1 MFAPSWRNPYLFK
14 KLQNTNTMGLFDE
27 IKKKLSHEFI
37 DIIEWLDNTNDTIV
51 HRFERYQNEIK
62 NGAKLIVRE
71 GQIAVFINEGQLA
84 DVFKPGTYTLNTQ
97 NLPILTTLKGWKYG
111 FDSPF
116 KAEVYFVNTRLFT
129 DEKWGTKNAVILNDE
144 RFGLTEIRAFGT
156 YSFRIQDAGKFIVDV
171 VGTDGN
177 FTNYEINEH
186 LKSLIV
192 TQFTDTV
199 GEANLPIELY
209 AKNAIE
215 LSEACQEVM
224 QPEFGR
230 VGIELEK
237 FYIENVSMPEEL
249 KKEIFEYSRLDKLD
263 MTKLSQFKA
272 AKAMEAAAKN
282 EGGTAGAGM
291 GMGMGFVLAQQMGGM
306 INPQMGQQATA
317 SPQAA
322 VPPPMP
328 EQVLYHYAVN
338 GQQAG
343 PVPLGKLKELF
354 ANRTINKDSLIW
366 KQGMSN
372 WAPLKEIEELKAFL
386 GGSTPPPL
394 PTA

>member
-1 MFAPSWRNPYLFK
+1 MS
-14 KLQNTNTMGLFDE
+14 LFDE

-37 DIIEWLDNTNDTIV
+37 DIVEWLDTNDDTIV

-62 NGAKLIVRE
+62 NNAKLIVRE
-71 GQIAVFINEGQLA
+71 GQAAVFINEGQLA
-84 DVFKPGTYTLNTQ
+84 DVFKPGTYTLSTQ

-129 DEKWGTKNAVILNDE
+129 DEKWGTKNPFMLSDE
-144 RFGLTEIRAFGT
+144 RFGLVEIRAFGT
-156 YSFRIQDAGKFIVDV
+156 YSFRIGDPGKFVVDV

-177 FTNYEINEH
+177 FTNFEINEH

-192 TQFTDTV
+192 TRFTDTV
-199 GEANLPIELY
+199 GEANLPVELY
-209 AKNAIE
+209 AANTSE
-215 LSEACQEVM
+215 LSETCQEVM

-291 GMGMGFVLAQQMGGM
+291 GMGMGFVLAQQMGNM
-306 INPQMGQQATA
+306 MNPQAPQQVFGAQSQQANVA
-317 SPQAA
+317 
-322 VPPPMP
+322 PPPMP
-328 EQVLYHYAVN
+328 TQVLYHYAVN
-338 GQQAG
+338 DQQMG
-343 PVPLGKLKELF
+343 PATFEKLKELF
-354 ANRTINKDSLIW
+354 AARTINRDSLVW
-366 KQGMSN
+366 KQGMQKWTN
-372 WAPLKEIEELKAFL
+372 LKEVEELKSFL

-394 PTA
+394 PTK

>member
-1 MFAPSWRNPYLFK
+1 
-14 KLQNTNTMGLFDE
+14 MGLFDE

-37 DIIEWLDNTNDTIV
+37 DIVEWLDQTNDTIV

-62 NGAKLIVRE
+62 NAAKLVVRE
-71 GQIAVFINEGQLA
+71 GQSAVFVSEGQLA
-84 DVFKPGTYTLNTQ
+84 DVFTPGTYTLNTK

-111 FDSPF
+111 FNSPF
-116 KAEVYFVNTRLFT
+116 KAEVYFVNTRLFP
-129 DEKWGTKNAVILNDE
+129 DEKWGTKNPVMLSDE

-156 YSFRIQDAGKFIVDV
+156 YSFRISDPGKFVVDV

-177 FTNYEINEH
+177 FTNYEVNEH

-192 TQFTDTV
+192 TRFTDTV

-209 AKNAIE
+209 AANTSE
-215 LSEACQEVM
+215 LSETCQEVM

-263 MTKLSQFKA
+263 MSKLSQFKA
-272 AKAMEAAAKN
+272 AKAMEAAARN

-291 GMGMGFVLAQQMGGM
+291 GMGMGLILAQQMGTM
-306 INPQMGQQATA
+306 MGQPAPVQSTPVQGGPTA
-317 SPQAA
+317 
-322 VPPPMP
+322 PPPVP
-328 EQVLYHYAVN
+328 QQVLYHYAVN
-338 GQQAG
+338 GQTMG
-343 PVPLGKLKELF
+343 PVSFDRLKELF
-354 ANRTINKDSLIW
+354 ANRTINRDSLIW
-366 KQGMSN
+366 KPGMAGWS
-372 WAPLKEIEELKAFL
+372 PLQEIEELKGFL
-386 GGSTPPPL
+386 GGTLPPPL
-394 PTA
+394 PSA

>member
-1 MFAPSWRNPYLFK
+1 MDLF
-14 KLQNTNTMGLFDE
+14 NE

-62 NGAKLIVRE
+62 NNAKLIVRE
-71 GQIAVFINEGQLA
+71 GQTAVFVNEGQLA
-84 DVFKPGTYTLNTQ
+84 DVFTPGTYTLNTQ

-116 KAEVYFVNTRLFT
+116 KAEVYFVNTHLFT
-129 DEKWGTKNAVILNDE
+129 DEKWGTKNPFMLSDE
-144 RFGLTEIRAFGT
+144 RFGLVEIRAFGT
-156 YSFRIQDAGKFIVDV
+156 YSFRISDPGKFVVDV

-177 FTNYEINEH
+177 FTNYEVNEH

-192 TQFTDTV
+192 TRFTDTV
-199 GEANLPIELY
+199 GEANLPVELY
-209 AKNAIE
+209 AANTSE
-215 LSEACQEVM
+215 LSETCQEVM
-224 QPEFGR
+224 QPEFQR

-263 MTKLSQFKA
+263 MAKLSQFKA

-291 GMGMGFVLAQQMGGM
+291 GMGMGFVLAQQMGNM
-306 INPQMGQQATA
+306 MNPQAVQQPFG
-317 SPQAA
+317 SQPVQGAA

-328 EQVLYHYAVN
+328 AQILYHYAVN
-338 GQQAG
+338 GQQMG
-343 PVPLGKLKELF
+343 PVSFDRLQELF
-354 ANRTINKDSLIW
+354 ASRAINRDSLIW
-366 KQGMSN
+366 KPGMQQ
-372 WAPLKEIEELKAFL
+372 WTALKDVEELKGFL
-386 GGSTPPPL
+386 GGTTPPPL
-394 PTA
+394 PAE

>member
-1 MFAPSWRNPYLFK
+1 
-14 KLQNTNTMGLFDE
+14 MGLFDE

-37 DIIEWLDNTNDTIV
+37 DIVEWLDNTNDTIV

-62 NGAKLIVRE
+62 NNAKLIVRE
-71 GQIAVFINEGQLA
+71 GQTAVFINEGTLA
-84 DVFKPGTYTLNTQ
+84 DVFSPGTYDLTTQ
-97 NLPILTTLKGWKYG
+97 NLPILATLKGWKYG

-129 DEKWGTKNAVILNDE
+129 DEKWGTKNPFMLSDE
-144 RFGLTEIRAFGT
+144 RFGLVEIRAFGT
-156 YSFRIQDAGKFIVDV
+156 YSFRISDPGKFVVDV

-177 FTNYEINEH
+177 FTNYEVNEH

-192 TQFTDTV
+192 TRFTDTV
-199 GEANLPIELY
+199 GEANLPVELY
-209 AKNAIE
+209 AANTSE
-215 LSEACQEVM
+215 LSETCQEVM

-263 MTKLSQFKA
+263 MTKLAQFKA

-306 INPQMGQQATA
+306 MNPQGQQQGFGAPQQAT
-317 SPQAA
+317 
-322 VPPPMP
+322 PPPMP
-328 EQVLYHYAVN
+328 MQVMYHYASN
-338 GQQAG
+338 GQQMG
-343 PVPLGKLKELF
+343 PVSIDKLKELF
-354 ANRTINKDSLIW
+354 ASRAINKDSLVW
-366 KQGMSN
+366 KQGMPN
-372 WAPLKEIEELKAFL
+372 WAALKDVEELKSFL
-386 GGSTPPPL
+386 GGSAPPPL

>member
-1 MFAPSWRNPYLFK
+1 
-14 KLQNTNTMGLFDE
+14 MGLFDE
-27 IKKKLSHEFI
+27 IKKKLSQEFI
-37 DIIEWLDNTNDTIV
+37 DIIEWLDNSNETIV

-62 NGAKLIVRE
+62 NNAQLIVRE
-71 GQIAVFINEGQLA
+71 GQVAVFINEGQLA
-84 DVFKPGTYTLNTQ
+84 DVFKPGTYTLNTK

-111 FDSPF
+111 FNSPF

-129 DEKWGTKNAVILNDE
+129 NEKWGTKNPFVLSDE
-144 RFGLTEIRAFGT
+144 RFGLVEIRAFGT
-156 YSFRIQDAGKFIVDV
+156 YTFRISDPGKFVVDV

-177 FTNYEINEH
+177 FTNFEVNEH

-192 TQFTDTV
+192 TRFTDTV

-209 AKNAIE
+209 AANTSE
-215 LSEACQEVM
+215 LSETCQEVM
-224 QPEFGR
+224 QPEFDR
-230 VGIELEK
+230 VGIALER

-263 MTKLSQFKA
+263 MTKLAQFKA

-291 GMGMGFVLAQQMGGM
+291 GMGMGFVLAQQMGNM
-306 INPQMGQQATA
+306 M
-317 SPQAA
+317 SPQAPQQA
-322 VPPPMP
+322 FGANTQQPTPPPMP
-328 EQVLYHYAVN
+328 SQSLYHYAVN
-338 GQQAG
+338 GQQMG
-343 PVPLGKLKELF
+343 PVSIDRLKELF
-354 ANRTINKDSLIW
+354 ASRTINRDSLVW
-366 KQGMSN
+366 KQGMDH
-372 WAPLKEIEELKAFL
+372 WAALKDVDELKSFL

>member
-1 MFAPSWRNPYLFK
+1 
-14 KLQNTNTMGLFDE
+14 MGLFDE
-27 IKKKLSHEFI
+27 IKKKLSNEFI
-37 DIIEWLDNTNDTIV
+37 DIIEWLDTSNETIV

-62 NGAKLIVRE
+62 NNAQLIVRE
-71 GQIAVFINEGQLA
+71 GQVAVFINEGQLA
-84 DVFKPGTYTLNTQ
+84 DVFKPGTHTLSTQ
-97 NLPILTTLKGWKYG
+97 NLPILSTLKGWKYG
-111 FDSPF
+111 FNSPF
-116 KAEVYFVNTRLFT
+116 KAEVYFVSTRLFT
-129 DEKWGTKNAVILNDE
+129 DEKWGTKNAIILNDE

-156 YSFRIQDAGKFIVDV
+156 YSFKISDAGKFIINV

-192 TQFTDTV
+192 TRFTDTV
-199 GEANLPIELY
+199 GEAKLPIELY
-209 AKNAIE
+209 AANTSE

-263 MTKLSQFKA
+263 MAKLTQFKT
-272 AKAMEAAAKN
+272 AKAIEEAAKN

-291 GMGMGFVLAQQMGGM
+291 GMGMGFVLAQQMGGLM
-306 INPQMGQQATA
+306 QPQMGHSQPVQTQAF
-317 SPQAA
+317 
-322 VPPPMP
+322 PPPMP
-328 EQVLYHYAVN
+328 AQIMYHYASN
-338 GQQAG
+338 GTQMG
-343 PVPLGKLKELF
+343 PVNLDKLKELF

-366 KQGMSN
+366 KQGMTN
-372 WAPLKEIEELKAFL
+372 WMALQEIEELKVFL
-386 GGSTPPPL
+386 GGNTPPPL
-394 PTA
+394 PQ

>member
-1 MFAPSWRNPYLFK
+1 
-14 KLQNTNTMGLFDE
+14 MGIFDE
-27 IKKKLSHEFI
+27 IKKKISHEFI
-37 DIIEWLDNTNDTIV
+37 DIVEWLDNTDDTIV

-62 NGAKLIVRE
+62 NNAKLIVRE
-71 GQIAVFINEGQLA
+71 GQTAVFINEGQLA
-84 DVFKPGTYTLNTQ
+84 DVFAPGTYDLTTQ
-97 NLPILTTLKGWKYG
+97 NLPILATLKGWKYG

-116 KAEVYFVNTRLFT
+116 KAEVYFVNTKLFT
-129 DEKWGTKNAVILNDE
+129 DEKWGTKNPFMLSDE
-144 RFGLTEIRAFGT
+144 RFGLVEIRAFGT
-156 YSFRIQDAGKFIVDV
+156 YSFRISDPGKFVVDV
-171 VGTDGN
+171 VGTDGH
-177 FTNYEINEH
+177 FTNYEVNEH

-192 TQFTDTV
+192 TRFTDTV

-209 AKNAIE
+209 AANTTE
-215 LSEACQEVM
+215 LSETCQEVM

-230 VGIELEK
+230 VGIELER

-291 GMGMGFVLAQQMGGM
+291 GMGMGFVLAQQMGNM
-306 INPQMGQQATA
+306 MNPQVQQPVFGTQQ
-317 SPQAA
+317 QAA

-328 EQVLYHYAVN
+328 AQVMYHYASN
-338 GQQAG
+338 GQQMG
-343 PVPLGKLKELF
+343 PVSIDKLKELF
-354 ANRTINKDSLIW
+354 ASRTVNKDSLVW
-366 KQGMSN
+366 KQGMQS
-372 WAPLKEIEELKAFL
+372 WAALKDVEELKSFL

>member
-1 MFAPSWRNPYLFK
+1 
-14 KLQNTNTMGLFDE
+14 MGLFDE

-37 DIIEWLDNTNDTIV
+37 DIIEWLDTTNETIV

-62 NGAKLIVRE
+62 NNAKLIVRE
-71 GQIAVFINEGQLA
+71 GQVAVFINEGTLA
-84 DVFKPGTYTLNTQ
+84 DVFTPGTYNLTTQ

-129 DEKWGTKNAVILNDE
+129 DEKWGTKNPFMLSDE
-144 RFGLTEIRAFGT
+144 RFGLVEIRAFGT
-156 YSFRIQDAGKFIVDV
+156 YSFRIIDAGKFIVDV

-192 TQFTDTV
+192 TRFTDTV
-199 GEANLPIELY
+199 GEANLPVELY
-209 AKNAIE
+209 AANTSE
-215 LSEACQEVM
+215 LSETCQEVM

-263 MTKLSQFKA
+263 MTKLAQFKA

-291 GMGMGFVLAQQMGGM
+291 GMGMGFVLAQQMGNM
-306 INPQMGQQATA
+306 FNPQGAQQGLGAQQQAAT
-317 SPQAA
+317 
-322 VPPPMP
+322 PPPMP
-328 EQVLYHYAVN
+328 NQVMYHYASN
-338 GQQAG
+338 GQQMG
-343 PVPLGKLKELF
+343 PVSIDRLKELF
-354 ANRTINKDSLIW
+354 ASRTVNKDSLVW
-366 KQGMSN
+366 KQGMQN
-372 WAPLKEIEELKAFL
+372 WEALKEVEELKSFL
-386 GGSTPPPL
+386 GGNTPPPL

>member
-1 MFAPSWRNPYLFK
+1 
-14 KLQNTNTMGLFDE
+14 MGLFDE

-37 DIIEWLDNTNDTIV
+37 DIVEWLDDSNDIIV

-71 GQIAVFINEGQLA
+71 GQKAVFVNEGVLA
-84 DVFKPGTYTLNTQ
+84 DVFTPGTYELNTK
-97 NLPILTTLKGWKYG
+97 NLPVLTTLKGWKYG

-129 DEKWGTKNAVILNDE
+129 DEKWGTKNPVMLSDE

-156 YSFRIQDAGKFIVDV
+156 YSFRIIDPGKFVEDV

-177 FTNYEINEH
+177 FTNYEVNEH

-192 TQFTDTV
+192 TRFTDTV
-199 GEANLPIELY
+199 GEANLPLELY
-209 AKNAIE
+209 AANTSE
-215 LSEACQEVM
+215 LSETCREVM
-224 QPEFGR
+224 QPEFDR

-263 MTKLSQFKA
+263 MSRLAQFKA
-272 AKAMEAAAKN
+272 AKAMEAAARN

-291 GMGMGFVLAQQMGGM
+291 GMGMGFVLAQQMGSM
-306 INPQMGQQATA
+306 MNQAVVQQPT
-317 SPQAA
+317 SLQQPGTTI
-322 VPPPMP
+322 PPPIP
-328 EQVLYHYAVN
+328 VQVQYHYAVD
-338 GQQAG
+338 GQQVG
-343 PVPLGKLKELF
+343 PVSFDKLKELF
-354 ANRTINKDSLIW
+354 ANRTINRDSLIW
-366 KQGMSN
+366 KQGLPN
-372 WAPLKEIEELKAFL
+372 WSALKDVEELKVFL
-386 GGSTPPPL
+386 GGNTPPPL
-394 PTA
+394 PTT